1 MIRISAKL
9 ILSNLGGLSMEK
21 ASDHSFGYPRATK
34 SHKGNIILLS
44 IKRDDYRLDL
54 YSSMDQDFIKEILRD
69 LL

>member
-1 MIRISAKL
+1 
-9 ILSNLGGLSMEK
+9 MEK

-44 IKRDDYRLDL
+44 IKRNDYRLDL